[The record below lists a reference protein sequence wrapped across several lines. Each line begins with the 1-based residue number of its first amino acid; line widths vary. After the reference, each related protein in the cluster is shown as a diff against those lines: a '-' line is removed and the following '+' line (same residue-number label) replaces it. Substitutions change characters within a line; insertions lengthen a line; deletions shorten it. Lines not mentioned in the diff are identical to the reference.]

1 MAIAW
6 VGLASDVMKPFAL
19 FAAGCLLACSGA
31 RANAS
36 SMEPIQLTK
45 AQPSVDQPVATE
57 QSHLQAASDEMRSGV
72 TRDGDLPL
80 EFKKPTGPRGHNLI
94 NLSF

>member
-1 MAIAW
+1 
-6 VGLASDVMKPFAL
+6 MKSLAL

-36 SMEPIQLTK
+36 SPELIELTK
-45 AQPSVDQPVATE
+45 ARPAMEQPVAAE
-57 QSHLQAASDEMRSGV
+57 QTHLQAASSQMRSGV
-72 TRDGDLPL
+72 ARDGDLPL

>member
-1 MAIAW
+1 
-6 VGLASDVMKPFAL
+6 MKSLAL
-19 FAAGCLLACSGA
+19 FAAGCLLAWCNGA
-31 RANAS
+31 RANTA
-36 SMEPIQLTK
+36 SMEPVQSTK
-45 AQPSVDQPVATE
+45 AQPAVEQSVAAE
-57 QSHLQAASDEMRSGV
+57 QSHLQAASSQMRSGV

>member
-1 MAIAW
+1 
-6 VGLASDVMKPFAL
+6 MKSLAL

-36 SMEPIQLTK
+36 SMEPIELSK
-45 AQPSVDQPVATE
+45 AQPAVEQPVVAE
-57 QSHLQAASDEMRSGV
+57 QSHLQAASSQMRNDVS
-72 TRDGDLPL
+72 RDGDLPL

>member
-1 MAIAW
+1 
-6 VGLASDVMKPFAL
+6 MKPFAL

-31 RANAS
+31 PANAS
-36 SMEPIQLTK
+36 SLEPIELPK
-45 AQPSVDQPVATE
+45 AQPAMEQPVAAE
-57 QSHLQAASDEMRSGV
+57 QTHLQAASSQMRSGA

>member
-1 MAIAW
+1 
-6 VGLASDVMKPFAL
+6 MKPFAL

-31 RANAS
+31 SANAS
-36 SMEPIQLTK
+36 SLEPIEFTK
-45 AQPSVDQPVATE
+45 PQPTMEQPVAAE
-57 QSHLQAASDEMRSGV
+57 QSHLQAASAQMRSGV

-80 EFKKPTGPRGHNLI
+80 ELKKPTGPRGHNLL

>member
-1 MAIAW
+1 
-6 VGLASDVMKPFAL
+6 MKSLAL

-31 RANAS
+31 RVNAS
-36 SMEPIQLTK
+36 SMEPIELSK
-45 AQPSVDQPVATE
+45 AQPAVEQPVAAE
-57 QSHLQAASDEMRSGV
+57 QSHLQAASSQMRNGIS
-72 TRDGDLPL
+72 RDGDLPL